1 MLTSRNV
8 LSASTLASFKVEN
21 TAGEGLDIGITDS
34 SIVLE
39 GAGYVV
45 GEFNSG
51 LMHFGGR

>member
-21 TAGEGLDIGITDS
+21 KAGEDLGTIEEL
-34 SIVLE
+34 IVLE
-39 GAGYVV
+39 GPGYVV

-51 LMHFGGR
+51 LMHFEGR